1 MIDNEGKNQ
10 GILPL
15 AQALELAA
23 TAGLDLIEIS
33 PTAHP
38 PVARIMDFGKFRY
51 EKAKEEK
58 QARKKV
64 KEVEIR
70 GIRARLNT
78 SLHDLELKAKKAEEF
93 LARGDRIRFNLILR
107 GREKGIRKEFVDERL
122 ARMLSV
128 ITIPYD
134 IVEAPKKG
142 PRGLTLT
149 LAPSKHGKNQ
159 KSSHKEIPT
168 NQDGKTHAEETTPGP
183 L

>member
-1 MIDNEGKNQ
+1 MIDQDGKNQ
-10 GILPL
+10 GVLSL
-15 AQALELAA
+15 ADALAMAKAIE
-23 TAGLDLIEIS
+23 LDLIEIS
-33 PTAHP
+33 PTANP
-38 PVARIMDFGKFRY
+38 PVARIMDFGKFKY
-51 EKAKEEK
+51 EKAKEEQRAK
-58 QARKKV
+58 KKV

-93 LARGDRIRFNLILR
+93 LARGDRVRFELILR
-107 GREKGIRKEFVDERL
+107 GREKGIKKEFVDARL
-122 ARMLSV
+122 ERMLSV
-128 ITIPYD
+128 ITTPYE

-159 KSSHKEIPT
+159 KSSNKEIQA
-168 NQDGKTHAEETTPGP
+168 NEVGKTPQPQTPTGS